1 MLCQTPLQYA
11 GDDLEKLLKD
21 VVKLL
26 LKERSSVIR
35 HSLLQQTAL
44 LVNKFLRND
53 QIRFATGILWRP
65 SDGLLDPATLSEDAV
80 RPIFWISKALVLR
93 HSNTDEVLKRLLDL
107 LTNETIGTIAARG
120 FGLLLGPDEVLSK
133 ENGAIIRSLAKQKI
147 FNSCVP
153 AIANSFRD
161 ADSMVKSNYLIA
173 LSGIIRYIPTDILM
187 PEIETL
193 LPLLLQSLD
202 LDDQVVK
209 AATIETLTVVC
220 QESPSAV
227 EGHVSSLVSR
237 LLKAA
242 ADSKA
247 NSPVLPLFQYW
258 KSC

>member
-1 MLCQTPLQYA
+1 M
-11 GDDLEKLLKD
+11 LLKD
-21 VVKLL
+21 VVQLSM
-26 LKERSSVIR
+26 KESSPVIK

-65 SDGLLDPATLSEDAV
+65 SSGLLDTATFSEDV
-80 RPIFWISKALVLR
+80 IRPAFWIAKALVLR
-93 HSNTDEVLKRLLDL
+93 HANIDEVLKRLLDL
-107 LTNETIGTIAARG
+107 LTNTTHGTIAARG
-120 FGLLLGPDEVLSK
+120 FGLLLAPDEILSK
-133 ENGAIIRSLAKQKI
+133 ENGAIIRLLAKQKV
-147 FNSCVP
+147 FNICVP
-153 AIANSFRD
+153 AIASSFRD
-161 ADSMVKSNYLIA
+161 ADLTVKSNYLIA
-173 LSGIIRYIPTDILM
+173 LSGILHYISTDILM

-209 AATIETLTVVC
+209 AATIETLTTVS

-227 EGHVSSLVSR
+227 EGHISSLVGR

-242 ADSKA
+242 ADPKA
-247 NSPVLPLFQYW
+247 NLPVPPLLRSR